1 MKCSNTIIP
10 GYEDTSKIKNPGLE
24 MKVDKLIEDTPK
36 SEAEIIKDKI
46 AKFEAA
52 PMERVSSPGSM
63 SDQITNN
70 DITMIGNLS
79 FSLGPGPGGTENYHY
94 DIISDDIY
102 EKETSKGK
110 SQQDSINKATVG
122 AALMFRDANGKIS
135 GLTNLEIKPQHRKK
149 GYGTKIIDAFKS
161 SPADLINREFKII
174 DIKKNAVK
182 FWKNLGAEIVEDS
195 FAFDEGNPITNAI
208 IRL

>member
-135 GLTNLEIKPQHRKK
+135 GLTNIEIKPQHRKK

>member
-94 DIISDDIY
+94 DIISNDIY

-122 AALMFRDANGKIS
+122 AAKMFRDANGKIS
-135 GLTNLEIKPQHRKK
+135 GLTNIEIKPQHRKK

>member
-1 MKCSNTIIP
+1 
-10 GYEDTSKIKNPGLE
+10 